1 MTIQITVNGGP
12 QEVPAGHTIAALVQ
26 ELDLAEKRVAIE
38 INEQIVPRST
48 YPQRVLRP
56 GDRVEVVTA
65 IGGG

>member
-12 QEVPAGHTIAALVQ
+12 QEVPAGHSIAALVQ
-26 ELDLAEKRVAIE
+26 ELDLGDKRVAIE
-38 INEQIVPRST
+38 VNEQIVPRST
-48 YPQRVLRP
+48 YPQHILRS